1 MSIITIHC
9 RLQAS
14 ELIRR
19 HLWHL
24 MVDLNTPLVNDL
36 LKQVSQHS
44 DFEIWQRRGTI
55 PESVVKG
62 LCEPLK
68 EVYPDQPGRFYA
80 SAILMVTYIYESWL
94 SCQQKRRLRLDGKQR
109 WLNVVKSDAEL
120 LELSGSTLDALQHRA
135 QDILSQRNT
144 EYETQS
150 APNTNQRN
158 PAQRKA
164 NSSNNVSLIA
174 YLFAIYDATD
184 ESLSRCAIA
193 YLLKNGGKIPETEE
207 APEKFAHRIHRKQKE
222 IEQLEAQ
229 LQARLPKGRDL
240 TGEEFL
246 ETLAIATQQ
255 ISESVAQA
263 KMWQA
268 KLLIRPASLPYPILY
283 GSSTDIR
290 WGKTANGR
298 IAVNFSGIDK
308 YLKAADPDI
317 KEWFKAHKEYPFRL
331 YCDQRQLPF
340 FQRFLEDWQAYQ
352 ANKDTYPAGLLTL
365 SSGILTWK
373 EGEGKGAPWNVN
385 HLSLHCTFDTRLMTA
400 EGTLQVQQEK
410 LAKATKSLTLKTFEH
425 ELTDHQKKF
434 HQRNA
439 STLNRLTNLPPRPSQ
454 KPYQGNSEILV
465 GLSIGLANPVTAAV
479 VNGRTGEVLTYC
491 TPRTLLGDH
500 YHHLNRHRHQQQQ
513 NALQRHKNQ
522 KRGVTYQP
530 SESELGQTSDR
541 LLAKAIIQLAQT
553 YRAGSIVMPNLT
565 HLRELLASE
574 IQAKAEQKC
583 PGFVE
588 AQDKYAKEYR
598 RTIHKWSYNRL
609 IEAIH
614 CKAQQLGITVE
625 SGFQPLQFD
634 SQKQARDLAIAV
646 YHSRAMTTK

>member
-1 MSIITIHC
+1 MSLITIHC
-9 RLQAS
+9 RLIAS
-14 ELIRR
+14 EPVRR

-24 MVDLNTPLVNDL
+24 MIESNTPLINDL
-36 LKQVSQHS
+36 LKCVSQHP
-44 DFEIWQRRGTI
+44 DFGIWQRRGTI
-55 PESVVKG
+55 SESVVKG

-68 EVYPDQPGRFYA
+68 LVYPDQPGRFYA

-94 SCQQKRRLRLDGKQR
+94 SLQQNRRLRLDGKQR

-144 EYETQS
+144 ERQTQ
-150 APNTNQRN
+150 
-158 PAQRKA
+158 
-164 NSSNNVSLIA
+164 IA
-174 YLFAIYDATD
+174 HLFATYDATND
-184 ESLSRCAIA
+184 ILSRCAIS
-193 YLLKNGGKIPETEE
+193 YLLKNGCKIPETEE

-246 ETLAIATQQ
+246 ETLEIATQQ
-255 ISESVAQA
+255 ISESVTQA
-263 KMWQA
+263 REWQA
-268 KLLIRPASLPYPILY
+268 KLLTRPAFLPYPILY

-298 IAVNFSGIDK
+298 IAVSFNGIDK
-308 YLKAADPDI
+308 YLKAADLDI
-317 KEWFKAHKEYPFRL
+317 KGWFKAHKEYPFRL

-340 FQRFLEDWQAYQ
+340 FRRFLEDWQAYQ

-365 SSGILTWK
+365 SSGILVWK
-373 EGEGKGAPWNVN
+373 EGEGKGDPWNVN

-410 LAKATKSLTLKTFEH
+410 LAKTTKSLTLKTLEH

-439 STLNRLTNLPPRPSQ
+439 STLNRLTNLPSRPSQ
-454 KPYQGNSEILV
+454 QPYQGNPEILV
-465 GLSIGLANPVTAAV
+465 GLSIGLADPITAAV

-500 YHHLNRHRHQQQQ
+500 YHHLNRHRHQQKQ

-530 SESELGQTSDR
+530 SESELGQTIDR

-553 YRAGSIVMPNLT
+553 YRAGSIMMPNLT

-583 PGFVE
+583 SGSVE
-588 AQDKYAKEYR
+588 AQDQYAKEYR
-598 RTIHKWSYNRL
+598 RTIHQWSYNRL

-614 CKAQQLGITVE
+614 CKAQQLGIPVE
-625 SGFQPLQFD
+625 SGFQPIQFNP
-634 SQKQARDLAIAV
+634 QKQARDLAISV
-646 YHSRAMTTK
+646 YHSRAITTK